1 VFAWFI
7 PIFPHIN
14 TSLCLCCLCVIWG
27 FICSVYQ
34 AHSYSG
40 CGAETVHVYQIV
52 QHHIPEVHELWERR
66 QRTYLG
72 HHLYLLKCM
81 ILLTDAMIFRI
92 FLFHIMVCKP
102 ILSAVDRRKG
112 KTGEWD
118 VLWQFHPWPYWPTVN
133 CQACK
138 YYYLLWMVEW
148 CNWCDTRGM
157 EDMVGNKVMNV
168 N

>member
-1 VFAWFI
+1 MFVYVVSVLFEVSFAVCI
-7 PIFPHIN
+7 KII
-14 TSLCLCCLCVIWG
+14 VIQDVVPDVLVR
-27 FICSVYQ
+27 CAV
-34 AHSYSG
+34 
-40 CGAETVHVYQIV
+40 ETVHVHQIV
-52 QHHIPEVHELWERR
+52 QHHIPEVHKFWERR

-81 ILLTDAMIFRI
+81 ILLIDSLIFHI

-118 VLWQFHPWPYWPTVN
+118 ILWQFHPWPYWPTVN
-133 CQACK
+133 CQTCK

-148 CNWCDTRGM
+148 CNWCETRGM